1 MEPRFPIPEKKEDNN
16 TLVVAAACTK
26 PHFLRWGYE
35 GLVGVS
41 AAPLS
46 IGMGDWGETEDP

>member
-1 MEPRFPIPEKKEDNN
+1 MEPRFPIPEKKEGNN

-26 PHFLRWGYE
+26 PNFLRWGYE